1 MVRIASIAQRGGG
14 QKWPSPLADKK
25 SAMELRRH
33 RCGSNASGRIAPWV
47 RATSVRAS
55 AQDDR
60 SVLNFVKKFHRRAK
74 KNIARSLSQN
84 DTLAHPATVGKVANA
99 MEGGAQ
105 TVGWLEGL
113 SDEQLTERAK
123 AGDLAAFELLMRRH
137 NQRLYRLV
145 RAVLRRRDDVEDAM
159 QEAYLAAFRH
169 LAQFEGRAQFGTW
182 LLKIGINEARA
193 RIRRPLRAIP
203 LDDLPEEKSP
213 KMEQYGAVRTPEQ
226 HASRRELGRLLETA
240 IDRLPD
246 EYRQVFV
253 LRIVDS
259 LDSAE
264 TAEVLEVNQATIRQR
279 LHRARGMLRA
289 DINRQAGT
297 ALETTFNYPGPQCD
311 GMVARVMRRIAPDG
325 TEYRN

>member
-1 MVRIASIAQRGGG
+1 V
-14 QKWPSPLADKK
+14 
-25 SAMELRRH
+25 
-33 RCGSNASGRIAPWV
+33 V
-47 RATSVRAS
+47 
-55 AQDDR
+55 AQD
-60 SVLNFVKKFHRRAK
+60 
-74 KNIARSLSQN
+74 
-84 DTLAHPATVGKVANA
+84 
-99 MEGGAQ
+99 
-105 TVGWLEGL
+105 W
-113 SDEQLTERAK
+113 
-123 AGDLAAFELLMRRH
+123 
-137 NQRLYRLV
+137 NQRSPGAHSSALAGHSARRLARGEEPEDGTV
-145 RAVLRRRDDVEDAM
+145 R
-159 QEAYLAAFRH
+159 
-169 LAQFEGRAQFGTW
+169 
-182 LLKIGINEARA
+182 
-193 RIRRPLRAIP
+193 RI
-203 LDDLPEEKSP
+203 
-213 KMEQYGAVRTPEQ
+213 RTPEQ

-264 TAEVLEVNQATIRQR
+264 TAEVLELNQATIRQR